1 MHLFL
6 ALAIKASVAK
16 QLQQLGAALGLLG
29 SLVLVWGSARMV
41 MAGRGRT
48 PPNHSARVQ
57 EKAALFVGFALIS
70 LATMAQLVAGVAN
83 ALK

>member
-1 MHLFL
+1 VQLFV
-6 ALAIKASVAK
+6 AMAIKASVAK
-16 QLQQLGAALGLLG
+16 QLQQIGAALGLAG
-29 SLVLVWGSARMV
+29 SLVVVWGSARMV
-41 MAGRGRT
+41 MAWRGRT

-70 LATMAQLVAGVAN
+70 LATLAQLIAGVAN